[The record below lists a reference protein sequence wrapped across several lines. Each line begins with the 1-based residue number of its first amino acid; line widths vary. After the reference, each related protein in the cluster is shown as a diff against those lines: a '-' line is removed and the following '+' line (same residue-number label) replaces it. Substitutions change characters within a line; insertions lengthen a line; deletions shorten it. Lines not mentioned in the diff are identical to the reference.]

1 MYLVW
6 PQGRECLDTVMSV
19 IKLNILIDS
28 IAKHRERKIRLGYDR
43 CDPDDLI
50 DS

>member
-1 MYLVW
+1 MPVV
-6 PQGRECLDTVMSV
+6 E
-19 IKLNILIDS
+19 LNILIDS
-28 IAKHRERKIRLGYDR
+28 IAKHGKREIRLWYHR